1 MAGFLIS
8 ASDILN
14 GMKDFK
20 SSRFDQ
26 LYASLNPEQK
36 RAVDT
41 IDGPVMVI
49 AGPGTGKTTMLT
61 LRIANILRQTD
72 TPPDAI
78 LALTFTESGVRSMR
92 KKLADIIGP
101 VAYQVR
107 IHTFHGFANDVI
119 KTYPE
124 RFSKIIGSE
133 HVEEMDALR
142 LAESIIETE
151 KFELIRPKNDPTY
164 YVQKV
169 LSAVDEMKRDAVTPN
184 DLEKF
189 LNKKEKEVLDSSDL
203 YHAKGKYAGQMKGVY
218 KDEIEKI
225 AKAREL
231 LHFYVVYE
239 ERLAKE
245 RLYDYADMIME
256 VVYLLETDAS
266 FSLRVQES
274 FIYVLADEHQDANN
288 AQNRLLEAISSFH
301 DSPNLFI
308 VGDEKQAIFRFQ
320 GASLENF
327 LYFKKKFKDAVVI
340 TLSENYRS
348 SQNILDAA
356 HSLISWNQTSDESLR
371 KELVSG
377 GGCEGPVVSVVSLYD
392 PVAECVYVADEIKKI
407 IEEGEKP
414 SEISVLVRDNKR
426 AEGVKR
432 ALLSRGVVVAESTKG
447 DVFMHPYLEAFVS
460 FLGLISSPSDKEL
473 LGRVVMSAFTGIDPF
488 IASQAL
494 SLATKSRIPLLEALD
509 SFPELVLWKRQF
521 NRWVKLA
528 SSEPLM
534 SAIDSVAHESG
545 FVPSIL
551 RHPDGHELI
560 RYYDAL
566 LDTAMRYAERNR
578 AATISHF
585 VLELTHAREYGKTIL
600 APRLPPDGVNLM
612 TAHGSKGLEFNHV
625 FIVHAND
632 GVWGGKRTRQ
642 SFVLPTGAERGEVE
656 DERRLFY
663 VALTRARKNVF
674 ITYAI
679 HGIDGKDLSPAQFIY
694 EIREDR
700 RKETEVSKI
709 NSAALSLAPEVGKK
723 SLFTDSDYIKKL
735 FIERGFP
742 VTHLNNFI
750 ECPWKYFFLD
760 LLRLPRAQE
769 SHQLYGSAIHQALN
783 DYFSAYAREEDI
795 SIEKTLELFENY
807 LHRTHMGERDLSA
820 FVAEGKDELRGYLA
834 RGGFPRSLW
843 SEYVVTGV
851 PFLVGDIEIVLNGKL
866 DRVEMIRD
874 GVVNVVDVKTGKV
887 KSRNDILGKTKT
899 ADGNIFRQLTFY
911 KLLLDSWKGG
921 TWKMESGTIDFV
933 KPRESGEYSREVFEI
948 SDDEVEALRVLIGEV
963 VKKIL
968 NLSFETPG
976 CGEKE
981 CEWCRMKD
989 AMK

>member
-1 MAGFLIS
+1 
-8 ASDILN
+8 
-14 GMKDFK
+14 MKDFK

-26 LYASLNPEQK
+26 IYTSLNSEQK
-36 RAVDT
+36 CAVDT

-92 KKLADIIGP
+92 KKLAEIIGP

-107 IHTFHGFANDVI
+107 IHTFHGFANDII

-133 HVEEMDALR
+133 HVKEMDALR

-169 LSAVDEMKRDAVTPN
+169 LSAVDEMKRDAVTPP
-184 DLEKF
+184 DFEKF
-189 LNKKEKEVLDSSDL
+189 LNKKEKEVLDSCDL

-218 KDEIEKI
+218 KDELERI

-256 VVYLLETDAS
+256 VVSLLETDTS

-301 DSPNLFI
+301 DNPNLFI

-327 LYFKKKFKDAVVI
+327 LYFKKKFKGATVI

-356 HSLISWNQTSDESLR
+356 HSLISWNQTPDESLR

-377 GGCEGPVVSVVSLYD
+377 GKCDGPVVSVMSLYD
-392 PVAECVYVADEIKKI
+392 PVTECAYIADEIKKI
-407 IEEGEKP
+407 IGEGEKP

-432 ALLSRGVVVAESTKG
+432 ALLSRGIAVAESTKG
-447 DVFMHPYLEAFVS
+447 DVFMHPYLEAFVA

-473 LGRVVMSAFTGIDPF
+473 LGRVIMSAFTGIDPF
-488 IASQAL
+488 TASQAL
-494 SLATKSRIPLLEALD
+494 SLAIKSRVSLLEALD
-509 SFPELVLWKRQF
+509 SFPELVSWKRQF

-566 LDTAMRYAERNR
+566 LDTAMHYAERNR
-578 AATISHF
+578 AATISQF
-585 VLELTHAREYGKTIL
+585 VLELNHAREYGKTIL

-679 HGIDGKDLSPAQFIY
+679 HGMDGKDLSPAQFIY

-700 RKETEVSKI
+700 RKETEISKI
-709 NSAALSLAPEVGKK
+709 DSAALSLAPEVGKK
-723 SLFTDSDYIKKL
+723 SLFTDSNYIKKL
-735 FIERGFP
+735 FVERGFP

-807 LHRTHMGERDLSA
+807 LYRTHMSERDLSV
-820 FVAEGKDELRGYLA
+820 FIAEGKDELRGYLN

-851 PFLVGDIEIVLNGKL
+851 PFLVGDIEIILNGKL
-866 DRVEMIRD
+866 DRVEMILD

-887 KSRNDILGKTKT
+887 KSRNDILGKTKN

-911 KLLLDSWKGG
+911 RLLLDSWKGG
-921 TWKMESGTIDFV
+921 TWRMESGTIDFV
-933 KPRESGEYSREVFEI
+933 KPRESGEYSREIFEI
-948 SDDEVEALRVLIGEV
+948 SNADVETLKVLIEEV
-963 VKKIL
+963 AKKIL

>member
-1 MAGFLIS
+1 MK
-8 ASDILN
+8 ASTT
-14 GMKDFK
+14 
-20 SSRFDQ
+20 SRFDQ
-26 LYASLNPEQK
+26 LYTSLNAEQK

-41 IDGPVMVI
+41 IEGPVMVI

-61 LRIANILRQTD
+61 LRIANILKVTD

-92 KKLADIIGP
+92 KKLAEIIGP
-101 VAYQVR
+101 TAYQVR
-107 IHTFHGFANDVI
+107 IHTFHGFANDII
-119 KTYPE
+119 KMYPE
-124 RFSKIIGSE
+124 RFPKIIGSE

-142 LAESIIETE
+142 LAESIIEE
-151 KFELIRPKNDPTY
+151 GGFELIRPKNDPTY
-164 YVQKV
+164 YVEKA
-169 LSAVDEMKRDAVTPN
+169 LSAVDEMKRDAVTP
-184 DLEKF
+184 LEFGIF
-189 LNKKEKEVLDSSDL
+189 LNKKEKEILGSDDL

-218 KDEIEKI
+218 KDELEKV

-231 LHFYVVYE
+231 SRFYEAYE
-239 ERLAKE
+239 SRLAKE

-256 VVYLLETDAS
+256 VVSLLETDKS
-266 FSLRVQES
+266 FSLRIQES

-288 AQNRLLEAISSFH
+288 AQNRLLEALSSFH
-301 DSPNLFI
+301 ENPNLFI

-327 LYFKKKFKDAVVI
+327 LYFKKKFPKATTI
-340 TLSENYRS
+340 MLSENYRS

-356 HSLISWNQTSDESLR
+356 HSLISWNPAPDDSLR
-371 KELVSG
+371 KELMAKGKSD
-377 GGCEGPVVSVVSLYD
+377 GPIVAVVSAHD
-392 PVAECVYVADEIKKI
+392 PVAECAYVANEIGQL
-407 IEEGEKP
+407 IEKGENP
-414 SEISVLVRDNKR
+414 AEIAVLVRDNKR
-426 AEGVKR
+426 AEGIKR
-432 ALLSRGVVVAESTKG
+432 ALLGRGIAVAESTKG
-447 DVFMHPYLEAFVS
+447 DVFMHPYLEAFVAL
-460 FLGLISSPSDKEL
+460 LGLVSTPSDKEL
-473 LGRVVMSAFTGIDPF
+473 LGRVIMSAFTGIDPLL
-488 IASQAL
+488 ASRVLETAV
-494 SLATKSRIPLLEALD
+494 KSRIPLLDALD
-509 SFPELVLWKRQF
+509 SIPELSAWKRQLGH
-521 NRWVKLA
+521 WSKLA

-534 SAIDSVAHESG
+534 SALESIAHESG
-545 FVPSIL
+545 FVGAIL

-578 AATISHF
+578 AATIVRF
-585 VLELTHAREYGKTIL
+585 MTELMHAREYGRTIL

-612 TAHGSKGLEFNHV
+612 TAHGSKGLEFDHV
-625 FIVHAND
+625 FILHAND
-632 GVWGGKRTRQ
+632 GVWGGKRSRQ
-642 SFVLPTGAERGEVE
+642 SFILPTGTERGETE

-663 VALTRARKNVF
+663 VALTRARRGVA
-674 ITYAI
+674 ITYAL
-679 HGIDGKDLSPAQFIY
+679 HGMDGKDLSPAQFVY

-700 RKETEVSKI
+700 RIETQAPRSESASK
-709 NSAALSLAPEVGKK
+709 NSAPKTDRK
-723 SLFTDSDYIKKL
+723 SLFADTAYLKKL
-735 FIERGFP
+735 FVERGFP

-783 DYFSAYAREEDI
+783 DYFTAYAREEDI
-795 SIEKTLELFENY
+795 SVEKTLELFESY
-807 LHRTHMGERDLSA
+807 LRRTHMSERDLSA
-820 FVAEGKDELRGYLA
+820 FVTEGKEELRGYLS

-851 PFLVGDIEIVLNGKL
+851 PFAVGDMEIVLNGKL
-866 DRVEMIRD
+866 DRVEMVRD

-887 KSRNDILGKTKT
+887 KSRNDILGKTKN

-921 TWKMESGTIDFV
+921 GWKMETGTIDFV

-948 SDDEVEALRVLIGEV
+948 TDSDVETLKSLIRDV
-963 VKKIL
+963 AHKIL
-968 NLSFETPG
+968 NLSFDTPG

-981 CEWCRMKD
+981 CEWCRMRD